1 MALPWYLL
9 VYQRNGYAFV
19 EDFFLKQHFQRFYSR
34 SLEHVQPWY
43 FYVPVLLGIL
53 FPWTPLFAW
62 LVTRT
67 KWDERRKLLIAIC
80 AFGIVFFSASFNK
93 LPGYLLPLVPLLFT
107 LLGSTFEGRPS
118 VTIRKRWLLPCAVLV
133 ALIPLIADALPAVL
147 GTGRITLADGRSR
160 AAARAEPLLRHA
172 SVLCPRSD
180 RCGLGGA
187 PIVGSESSRA
197 VCDLGR
203 LLHQDHGLFPSLIS
217 KYPRAR
223 FGTDRFSRLQEMFA
237 KSGSGGPGFMGSAFM
252 RNSSFHR
259 VICIPTSGI

>member
-1 MALPWYLL
+1 MASFTLLLAAEFGAIPAVVATAALATSAGWIVESNLCLTDLPLACFFVLSILLLLPLLRPNGAPSRLRFILSGVCLGFAVLAKGLVPLVLILPALWFLRRYWREWWLAISACLLVALPWYLL

-93 LPGYLLPLVPLLFT
+93 LPG
-107 LLGSTFEGRPS
+107 
-118 VTIRKRWLLPCAVLV
+118 
-133 ALIPLIADALPAVL
+133 
-147 GTGRITLADGRSR
+147 
-160 AAARAEPLLRHA
+160 
-172 SVLCPRSD
+172 
-180 RCGLGGA
+180 
-187 PIVGSESSRA
+187 
-197 VCDLGR
+197 
-203 LLHQDHGLFPSLIS
+203 
-217 KYPRAR
+217 
-223 FGTDRFSRLQEMFA
+223 
-237 KSGSGGPGFMGSAFM
+237 
-252 RNSSFHR
+252 
-259 VICIPTSGI
+259 